1 MLLKAGGRRHS
12 LEPLTVLKYVR
23 SWIGFAQKRPNEAVT
38 RNDPTTALG
47 RGCVETQKLH
57 QHLSQRIDRFPAFHG
72 VEDFSSQEQ
81 SAPSQSGI
89 QGLFYANFTA

>member
-1 MLLKAGGRRHS
+1 MS
-12 LEPLTVLKYVR
+12 P
-23 SWIGFAQKRPNEAVT
+23 
-38 RNDPTTALG
+38 LG

-81 SAPSQSGI
+81 SAPPNRAFKAF
-89 QGLFYANFTA
+89 LL